1 MSNWGCDMEFSHISV
16 LLHET
21 VDSLNIKPN
30 GVYVDCTLGGA
41 GHTSLILSK
50 LGEDGVVVGIDRDD
64 DALENAREKIKD
76 KRLITVK
83 DNFENLKNA
92 IESVGIYQVD
102 GIIMDLGVSSHQL
115 DVAERGFSYM
125 KDAPLDMRMDRTA
138 PLTAYDVVNGYSEQ
152 ELVRI
157 FKDYGEERFASKIAS
172 KICAVRT
179 EKPIENTLELADL
192 ISSSIPAKFRNDG
205 GHPAKRVF
213 QAIRIEVNG
222 ELDCIPKAIE
232 SGAEVLKSG
241 GRMSIISFHSLEDRL
256 VKTNFQK
263 LENPCTCP
271 SDFPICVCGKK
282 QVVKIITKK
291 PILPSDEEL
300 KMNNRSH
307 SAKLRVCEKI

>member
-1 MSNWGCDMEFSHISV
+1 MEFSHVSV

-21 VDSLNIKPN
+21 VDSLNIKKD

-50 LGEDGVVVGIDRDD
+50 LGENGRVIGIDRDD
-64 DALENAREKIKD
+64 DALQNAKEKIKD
-76 KRLITVK
+76 TRLITVK
-83 DNFENLKNA
+83 DNFENLVSA
-92 IESVGIYQVD
+92 VESVGYNKVD

-125 KDAPLDMRMDRTA
+125 RDADLDMRMDQSA
-138 PLTAYDVVNGYSEQ
+138 LLTAYEVINHYSES
-152 ELVRI
+152 ELIRI
-157 FKDYGEERFASKIAS
+157 MRDYGEERFAPKIANR
-172 KICAVRT
+172 ICLARN
-179 EKPIENTLELADL
+179 EKPIKTTLELAEL
-192 ISSSIPAKFRNDG
+192 ISSAIPAKFRNDG
-205 GHPAKRVF
+205 GHPAKRCF

-232 SGAEVLKSG
+232 GGAEVLNVG

-256 VKTNFQK
+256 VKNGFQR

-271 SDFPICVCGKK
+271 KDFPMCVCGKK
-282 QVVKIITKK
+282 QQVKIITRK
-291 PILPSDEEL
+291 PILPSEEEL
-300 KMNNRSH
+300 KFNSRSH